1 MNYPSPCY
9 KKLKF
14 PGGTLNMNFPVQH
27 VPEKKSQKMNRMQKN
42 ILTIVTLAWI
52 FDAFDYLML
61 TYIAVDIMKEFNVT
75 AAILGTVTSVTVL
88 ARLIGGAM
96 VGMVAD
102 KWGRR
107 IPLITSMIW
116 YGIFQFISGFS
127 PTFAFLY
134 GIRFLFGLGMGSMY
148 SVGVPLLM
156 ESVPHNKRGF
166 ASGLL
171 EIGFPAGGILASL
184 LYWSIYST
192 GSWRELFFFAAI
204 PPILLGI
211 YTMLTLKETK
221 IWVKEETDR
230 RGIEKVPLLN
240 LFVGKQL
247 WNTIHSIMVNAGFLV
262 LFYSI
267 CSWYPT
273 FLKVEHHFTIAM
285 ISIVTIL
292 LNLSAVVGSIAF
304 GYFSDKIGRRWT
316 ITISALGSM
325 LGAPLFV
332 MLHNNILLYIGAVI
346 VGFFGPGGVWSINA
360 TYTAEHFP
368 LRMRSTGHGLTY
380 NAGNFFGGMLTPV
393 IIGLLSGQY
402 GFGAVMTLGVL
413 SSAAFLILMAWI
425 WKETKDMD
433 MSI

>member
-1 MNYPSPCY
+1 MNMPVHHA
-9 KKLKF
+9 
-14 PGGTLNMNFPVQH
+14 PG
-27 VPEKKSQKMNRMQKN
+27 KSSQKMSRTQIN
-42 ILTIVTLAWI
+42 ILVIVTLAWI

-61 TYIAVDIMKEFNVT
+61 TYIAVDIMKEFDVT
-75 AAILGTVTSVTVL
+75 AAVFGTVTSITVL
-88 ARLIGGAM
+88 ARLIGGAL
-96 VGMVAD
+96 VGTVAD

-107 IPLITSMIW
+107 IPLIVSMIW
-116 YGIFQFISGFS
+116 YGIFQFVSGFS
-127 PTFAFLY
+127 PTFTFLY
-134 GIRFLFGLGMGSMY
+134 AVRFLFGLGMGSMY

-156 ESVPHNKRGF
+156 ESVPPNKRGL

-184 LYWSIYST
+184 LYLGIYST
-192 GSWRELFFFAAI
+192 GSWREMFYIAAV

-221 IWVKEETDR
+221 NWIKQETEQH
-230 RGIEKVPLLN
+230 GIDKVPLVN
-240 LFVGKQL
+240 LFVGKQF
-247 WNTIHSIMVNAGFLV
+247 WNTIHSILVNAGFLV

-273 FLKVEHHFTIAM
+273 FLKVEHHFTVTM

-292 LNLSAVVGSIAF
+292 LNLSAVIGSIIF
-304 GYFSDKIGRRWT
+304 GYFSDRIGRRWT

-325 LGAPLFV
+325 IGAPLFV
-332 MLHNNILLYIGAVI
+332 MLHNNILLYIGAII

-368 LRMRSTGHGLTY
+368 IRMRSAGHGLTY

-393 IIGLLSGQY
+393 IIGLLSGTY
-402 GFGAVMTLGVL
+402 GFGTVMTVGVL
-413 SSAAFLILMAWI
+413 SSAAFLILMTWI

-433 MSI
+433 MSL

>member
-1 MNYPSPCY
+1 MN
-9 KKLKF
+9 
-14 PGGTLNMNFPVQH
+14 MPV
-27 VPEKKSQKMNRMQKN
+27 PKRMKKSGARMSPQQRN
-42 ILTIVTLAWI
+42 ILAVVTMAWI

-75 AAILGTVTSVTVL
+75 AAVFGTVTSVTVL
-88 ARLIGGAM
+88 ARLIGGAL
-96 VGMVAD
+96 VGVAAD

-127 PTFAFLY
+127 PTFTILY
-134 GIRFLFGLGMGSMY
+134 VLRFLFGLGMGSMY

-156 ESVPHNKRGF
+156 EAVPKNKRGL

-171 EIGFPAGGILASL
+171 EIGFPAGGILAGL
-184 LYWSIYST
+184 LYAGIYSS
-192 GSWRELFFFAAI
+192 GSWRDMFYIAAV

-211 YTMLTLKETK
+211 YTLATFKETRKWTGERSARSSLEK
-221 IWVKEETDR
+221 I
-230 RGIEKVPLLN
+230 PLIN
-240 LFVGKQL
+240 LFIGKQA
-247 WNTIHSIMVNAGFLV
+247 WSTIHSILVNAGFLV
-262 LFYSI
+262 LYYSV
-267 CSWYPT
+267 SLWYPT
-273 FLKVEHHFTIAM
+273 FLRVEHHFTVAM
-285 ISIVTIL
+285 VSAVTIL
-292 LNLSAVVGSIAF
+292 LNASAVFGSILF
-304 GYFSDKIGRRWT
+304 GILSDRIGRRWT

-332 MLHNNILLYIGAVI
+332 MLDNNALLYLGAII
-346 VGFFGPGGVWSINA
+346 VGFFGPGGVWSVNA

-393 IIGLLSGQY
+393 MIGLLSAQY
-402 GFGAVMTLGVL
+402 GFGAVMTFGVL
-413 SSAAFLILMAWI
+413 SSAAFLILMAWL
-425 WKETKDMD
+425 WKETKDLD